1 MYKLYIDG
9 CFLYSSFPY
18 RKDGKM
24 EIFKI
29 DTNGTICEVLEILAT
44 PPDHTVPFIYKVR
57 SKNQKF
63 VSS

>member
-1 MYKLYIDG
+1 
-9 CFLYSSFPY
+9 
-18 RKDGKM
+18 M